1 MTTLHTVNKTPFERA
16 AMANCLARL
25 ADGDSVLIFEDGVVG
40 ARKGSAFAKAL
51 QAKMP
56 TCEVFVLGP
65 DAAARGISSEDLIEG
80 VQVVDYGGF
89 VDLAARCKRVCAW
102 L

>member
-16 AMANCLARL
+16 TMADCLARL
-25 ADGDSVLIFEDGVVG
+25 VDGDTVLILEDGVVG
-40 ARKGSAFAKAL
+40 ARKGTAFAKAL

-56 TCEVFVLGP
+56 VCQIFVLGP
-65 DAAARGISSEDLIEG
+65 DAAARGMKAEDLIKG
-80 VQVVDYGGF
+80 IQLVDYGGF
-89 VDLAARCKRVCAW
+89 VDLALRCERVCAW

>member
-16 AMANCLARL
+16 TMANCLARL
-25 ADGDSVLIFEDGVVG
+25 VDGDTVLIFEDGVVG
-40 ARKGSAFAKAL
+40 ARKGTAFSEVL

-56 TCEVFVLGP
+56 ACQIFVLGP
-65 DAAARGISSEDLIEG
+65 DAQARGMKAEDLVDG
-80 VQVVDYGGF
+80 VKLIDYGGF
-89 VDLAARCKRVCAW
+89 VDLAARCERVCAW